1 MSLHIET
8 SIPMAAL
15 FMKTRPIDIKFYIEW
30 DSAFNDSNLE

>member
-15 FMKTRPIDIKFYIEW
+15 FMKTRPINIKIHIEW
-30 DSAFNDSNLE
+30 DVAFNDSNLE